1 MDDLAGL
8 TAPRQFNQAD
18 HIASPRG
25 IFGIGPAV
33 ALVLD
38 IPKGVESFLVARR
51 RDVEAASAGQLH
63 PRRHEVEFNAVL
75 MGVSYP
81 QDIPL
86 IPFQTGECQA
96 LEGIHD
102 LGLLALGWRVLSCE
116 RQDAGTVGPLMAA
129 SVDLS
134 FD

>member
-18 HIASPRG
+18 HVASPRG

-33 ALVLD
+33 VLVLD
-38 IPKGVESFLVARR
+38 ISKGVESFLVARR
-51 RDVEAASAGQLH
+51 RDIEAASAGQLH
-63 PRRHEVEFNAVL
+63 SRRHEVEFNAVL

-86 IPFQTGECQA
+86 IPFQTSEC
-96 LEGIHD
+96 
-102 LGLLALGWRVLSCE
+102 
-116 RQDAGTVGPLMAA
+116 
-129 SVDLS
+129 
-134 FD
+134 